1 MRKILS
7 DHEANQYSP
16 LALAFVGDCVYEQK
30 VRDRLVLGANMPAG
44 KLHKLTV
51 ERVCAEYQ
59 SVCIEKMLDENI
71 LDETELAVFKRGRNA
86 KVKPPKHST
95 VMEYRNATG
104 LECLFGFLYFTGK
117 DERTEQLFEFCW
129 GINTIKE

>member
-1 MRKILS
+1 MQKILS

-16 LALAFVGDCVYEQK
+16 LALAFIGDCVYEQR
-30 VRDRLVLGANMPAG
+30 VRDRLVFGANMPPN

-59 SVCIEKMLDENI
+59 SACIEKMLADNI
-71 LDETELAVFKRGRNA
+71 LDENELAVFKRGRNA
-86 KVKPPKHST
+86 KVNPPKHST

-117 DERTEQLFEFCW
+117 NDRIDQLFDICW
-129 GINTIKE
+129 EINYKE